1 LKQRWNRT
9 QTETRTTPENR
20 TATSNKQQTTTNN
33 SSSKLKEHLLEQTN
47 KTESTIIIMS
57 KVRWGDDLDD
67 SDDDEPEVSKSGGSR
82 GGAPPAAS
90 VGTAGFGKHQP
101 TPPTHYSRIDS
112 HGIQIVTSYKP
123 GGRLPGQIIKTVTK
137 QRVEIVAMREPK
149 VVQERARTWK
159 KFGTALQDEK
169 DGNATTVQSKDEIL
183 LEDPHAD
190 LDLQDEDPASAIS
203 TNLNAFWAKQKRR
216 ELERKYEVGGSDPN
230 SADIGDEDGGG
241 GGGWTQVRGSA
252 GEGGGGGLASMG
264 GSSGRYVP
272 PSQRGGAAGSAAGGP
287 GMGSFKPQART
298 DDLNTIRVTNL
309 SENTTEADLQELFQR
324 FGRISR
330 VYLAKHKETLTSRGF
345 AFVTFV
351 NKDDAAKAMDA
362 LQGFG
367 YDHLI
372 LKLEW
377 AKPNTPKD
385 PGASGTEF
393 RSGYGK
399 ALAQD
404 TKEKVSFASNL
415 TK

>member
-1 LKQRWNRT
+1 M
-9 QTETRTTPENR
+9 
-20 TATSNKQQTTTNN
+20 
-33 SSSKLKEHLLEQTN
+33 SKL
-47 KTESTIIIMS
+47 
-57 KVRWGDDLDD
+57 RWGDDLDD
-67 SDDDEPEVSKSGGSR
+67 SDDDEAEAAVSKSGSR
-82 GGAPPAAS
+82 GAPA
-90 VGTAGFGKHQP
+90 TAGTTSGLGLNKQQI
-101 TPPTHYSRIDS
+101 PPTHYSRIDS
-112 HGIQIVTSYKP
+112 HGVQIVTSYRP
-123 GGRLPGQIIKTVTK
+123 GRLPGQIIKTVTK
-137 QRVEIVAMREPK
+137 QRVEIVPVKEAKAVE
-149 VVQERARTWK
+149 ERKRTWK

-183 LEDPHAD
+183 LQDPNAD
-190 LDLQDEDPASAIS
+190 TDLQDEDPTQAIS
-203 TNLNAFWAKQKRR
+203 GNLNAFWAKQKRR

-230 SADIGDEDGGG
+230 AAGGGDDAAGWTQVGSSGGG
-241 GGGWTQVRGSA
+241 GGGA
-252 GEGGGGGLASMG
+252 GEGGGAAG

-272 PSQRGGAAGSAAGGP
+272 PSQRGGAAGAAAP

-330 VYLAKHKETLTSRGF
+330 VYLAKHKETLMSRGF

-351 NKDDAAKAMDA
+351 NKDDAARAMDA